1 MYALVNTH
9 NGIYAFRRKKIKKQ
23 VRFDQMVRVI
33 LIPRTKE
40 YNFIRELLWY
50 DVEDYIRFRQE
61 LYI

>member
-1 MYALVNTH
+1 MEWILEKN
-9 NGIYAFRRKKIKKQ
+9 KKQ

-33 LIPRTKE
+33 LIPCAKE

-50 DVEDYIRFRQE
+50 DVEDYVRFRQE